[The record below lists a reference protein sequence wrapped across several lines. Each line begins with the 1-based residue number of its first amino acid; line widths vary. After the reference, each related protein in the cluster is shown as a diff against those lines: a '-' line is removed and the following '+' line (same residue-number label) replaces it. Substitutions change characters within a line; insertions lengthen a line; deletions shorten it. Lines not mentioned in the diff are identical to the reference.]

1 MTLPVPG
8 KQLSL
13 NVADL
18 ARRWQRLCW
27 ARWRDNDTSAISRVE
42 ELQARIT
49 GGSENSNEAP
59 LPLASLTTH
68 IATKRD
74 HDVERTR

>member
-1 MTLPVPG
+1 MATPLLG
-8 KQLSL
+8 TMEG
-13 NVADL
+13 
-18 ARRWQRLCW
+18 QRH
-27 ARWRDNDTSAISRVE
+27 ISRVE